1 METSTTTTAPAAAVI
16 PAPRAETTGAVLA
29 RGPGGTP
36 LTVARP
42 DGPIR
47 GGVLV
52 VQDAWGAGRQL
63 AAVAEKFAA
72 EGYLAVAP
80 HLYHRSGDPVFDNQ
94 DYAQAKPVLQGLIGG
109 QIAADLTDGLDFLD
123 QAGIPGDRIGTVG
136 FCMGGSI
143 TLWAAATLPVAA
155 AVTFYGGGITEPRW
169 DGVPAGIDLAGRIHA
184 PWLGLYGDLD
194 PSIPVEQVEQLR
206 SALGSAG
213 VAATIVRYPDA
224 GHGFATFPGSE
235 NHVAKTAADA
245 WTRTFGWFDAHLR

>member
-1 METSTTTTAPAAAVI
+1 METSTTTAPAAVVI
-16 PAPRAETTGAVLA
+16 PAPRAEAGGAVPA
-29 RGPGGTP
+29 WGPGGTP

-42 DGPIR
+42 DGPVR

-63 AAVAEKFAA
+63 AAVTEKFAA

-80 HLYHRSGDPVFDNQ
+80 HLYHRAGDPVFDSQ
-94 DYAQAKPVLQGLIGG
+94 DFAEAKPLLQGLIGG
-109 QIAADLTDGLDFLD
+109 QIRDDLTDGLAYLD
-123 QAGIPGDRIGTVG
+123 QAGVPTDRIGTVG

-155 AVTFYGGGITEPRW
+155 AVTFYGSGITEPRW
-169 DGVPAGIDLAGRIHA
+169 EGVPAGIESAGRIRA
-184 PWLGLYGDLD
+184 PWLGIYGDLD

-213 VAATIVRYPDA
+213 VAATIVRYADA
-224 GHGFATFPGSE
+224 GHGFATHPGSAD
-235 NHVAKTAADA
+235 HVPRAAAEA